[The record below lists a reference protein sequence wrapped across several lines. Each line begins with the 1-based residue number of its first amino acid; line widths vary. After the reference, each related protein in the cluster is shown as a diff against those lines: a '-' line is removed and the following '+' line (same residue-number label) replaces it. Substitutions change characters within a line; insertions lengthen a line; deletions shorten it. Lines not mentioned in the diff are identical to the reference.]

1 MLHLRLSV
9 DAKCPRHPNRTYQ
22 EPPPGCSICQ
32 CLWQASEYRRRIERE
47 LKSAQRF
54 GADLRWRNFRRRA
67 VHESFPPLVEEQ
79 AGASRLQG
87 SLGFEV
93 PRGRPVGL

>member
-47 LKSAQRF
+47 LKSTQRF
-54 GADLRWRNFRRRA
+54 GAELRWRNLRRRRLTSA
-67 VHESFPPLVEEQ
+67 PREGTEPLSQ
-79 AGASRLQG
+79 TPQPAADSRAD
-87 SLGFEV
+87 S
-93 PRGRPVGL
+93 GLLFR